1 MWDQVPGEHPGA
13 GSVVGW
19 GGGSSWQ
26 PNANRSRKYGMIHVS
41 GCGLRVKTG
50 EMFDVRL
57 QVLLGAAAL
66 PALNRLCPHCSR
78 VPGWAWGKK

>member
-1 MWDQVPGEHPGA
+1 
-13 GSVVGW
+13 
-19 GGGSSWQ
+19 
-26 PNANRSRKYGMIHVS
+26 MIHVS